1 MFCLSQRVF
10 PLMQTGKKST
20 TYQISCLCDPA
31 SAETVIYCQ
40 VKFHCLVDYKL
51 AWIEGEKMMF
61 YTSFIKCDRGFGDS
75 LQARQPL
82 LLRRQSCVL
91 YQGKV
96 LFIFIF
102 LNVPSS
108 QAYLCMLPSLAGFFC
123 LIVENMNLFPTPCPL
138 HFPFQSNCF
147 VFRSLKF
154 FP

>member
-1 MFCLSQRVF
+1 
-10 PLMQTGKKST
+10 MQTGKKST

-40 VKFHCLVDYKL
+40 VKFHCLVDYKS

-91 YQGKV
+91 Y
-96 LFIFIF
+96 
-102 LNVPSS
+102 
-108 QAYLCMLPSLAGFFC
+108 
-123 LIVENMNLFPTPCPL
+123 
-138 HFPFQSNCF
+138 
-147 VFRSLKF
+147 
-154 FP
+154 